1 MIENKNEYNI
11 NGDEILTFKLN
22 DHLDDKKGTELN
34 KTNKNKKNNNADM
47 RKTLLINRKI
57 GKANENNYLI
67 NSIQNSIKK
76 TKSINNVLNILN
88 KKMSFDINL
97 ANNVDNLILTEYKS
111 DEEILEIEIL
121 LNYKHLYDIVDLS
134 FNYDLKK
141 DNKFICKN
149 SKLLYKSNIHNH
161 GKSHKIKYK
170 RKISSGKIS
179 KGEKIDNNPNEKEIK
194 DDIKLKKEEFDKSVI
209 DAYNIKNVLFV
220 WYEEAKYFK
229 GIEFLQSNHTKELNN
244 LFNFIGNEN
253 EKRDVRLKSSLSI
266 NNIANA
272 KQQKKIHLS
281 KKQVNKY

>member
-1 MIENKNEYNI
+1 
-11 NGDEILTFKLN
+11 
-22 DHLDDKKGTELN
+22 
-34 KTNKNKKNNNADM
+34 M

-121 LNYKHLYDIVDLS
+121 LNYKHLYD
-134 FNYDLKK
+134 
-141 DNKFICKN
+141 NKFISKN

-161 GKSHKIKYK
+161 GKNHKIKYK

-244 LFNFIGNEN
+244 LFNFIGKKKK
-253 EKRDVRLKSSLSI
+253 KRDVRLKSSLSI